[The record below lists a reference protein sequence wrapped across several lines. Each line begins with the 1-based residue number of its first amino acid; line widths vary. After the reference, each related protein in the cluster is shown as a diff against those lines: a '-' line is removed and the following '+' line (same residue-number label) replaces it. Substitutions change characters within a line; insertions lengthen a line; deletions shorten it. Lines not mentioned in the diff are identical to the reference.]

1 LGSREKN
8 LPLFTILPAVRL
20 GFVKARDVVMAL
32 KVVFFDVGE
41 TLVDETRQWAA
52 WADWLGI
59 PHLTFFG
66 VLGGVIERG
75 EHHRRVFELL
85 RPGIDLAA
93 ECEARATAGMS
104 EHFER
109 ADFYPDA
116 IACLE
121 ALRGEGYR
129 IGLAGNQP
137 EGVEAL
143 LRAMDLPVDL
153 IASSAG
159 WGVEKPS
166 PEFFAR
172 VIALADAAPSTIAYV
187 GDRLDNDVVPAAA
200 AGLVAVFLRR
210 GPWGYLH
217 AGRREAAQAHIQI
230 ESLAELPEHLRRYG
244 HAHQ

>member
-1 LGSREKN
+1 M
-8 LPLFTILPAVRL
+8 TI
-20 GFVKARDVVMAL
+20 
-32 KVVFFDVGE
+32 KVVFFDIGE
-41 TLVDETRQWAA
+41 TLVDETRQWGA

-59 PHLTFFG
+59 PRLTFFA
-66 VLGGVIERG
+66 VLGGLIERG

-85 RPGIDLAA
+85 RPDIDLAHERA
-93 ECEARATAGMS
+93 ARAQAGYV

-116 IACLE
+116 IPCLE
-121 ALRGEGYR
+121 ALRRAGYR

-137 EGVEAL
+137 EGVEGV
-143 LRAMDLPVDL
+143 LRAMNLPVDL

-172 VIALADAAPSTIAYV
+172 VAALADVPPANIAYV
-187 GDRLDNDVVPAAA
+187 GDRVDNDVVPAAA
-200 AGLVAVFLRR
+200 AGMLAVFLRR

-217 AGRREAAQAHIQI
+217 A
-230 ESLAELPEHLRRYG
+230 EHLDAAR
-244 HAHQ
+244 AHLRLDSLDALPQALDTYTRLG

>member
-1 LGSREKN
+1 VAVDCWRH
-8 LPLFTILPAVRL
+8 PLTEQFRVR
-20 GFVKARDVVMAL
+20 
-32 KVVFFDVGE
+32 VVFCDVGE
-41 TLVDETRQWAA
+41 TLVDETRQWAT

-75 EHHRRVFELL
+75 EHHQSVFELL
-85 RPGIDLAA
+85 RPGIDLAR
-93 ECEARATAGMS
+93 ERRARAAAGVLD
-104 EHFER
+104 HFDR

-129 IGLAGNQP
+129 VGLAGNQP
-137 EGVEAL
+137 DGMAEL
-143 LRAMDLPVDL
+143 LRAMALPVDL
-153 IASSAG
+153 IASSAQ

-166 PEFFAR
+166 PEFFQR
-172 VIALADAAPSTIAYV
+172 VVALADAAPSAIAYV

-200 AGLVAVFLRR
+200 AGMVAVFLRR

-217 AGRREAAQAHIQI
+217 ASRAEASPAHIRI
-230 ESLAELPEHLRRYG
+230 ESLAELPARLRRYG
-244 HAHQ
+244 RDVR